1 VPATIEHTAAAI
13 DAAGGT
19 GIARVCDHRSDAQVF
34 AVAAEIA
41 AAGGMRLLVNS
52 AWGGYE
58 RLNAGAW
65 AEWTSPFWEQP
76 IDLFD
81 AMFASG
87 VRVHYV
93 TARACVQMLQDTAGL
108 MVTISMEV
116 GERHDEQH
124 GVAYS
129 AAKAADDR
137 IVEAVAGQLQ
147 GQASAIALYPG
158 LVRTE
163 GVMQFAEHLDLA
175 ESQSC
180 EGVGRVIAA
189 LADDDHHRYT
199 GQRLRV
205 DALARQYGIDPT

>member
-1 VPATIEHTAAAI
+1 GVGRGVAVALGAGGWTVWVTARSSRRFGSTSHLPGTIEDTAAAI

-41 AAGGMRLLVNS
+41 AAGGMRLLVNN

-65 AEWTSPFWEQP
+65 AAWTSPFWEQP

-93 TARACVQMLQDTAGL
+93 TARACVQMLRDTAGL

-116 GERHDEQH
+116 GE
-124 GVAYS
+124 
-129 AAKAADDR
+129 
-137 IVEAVAGQLQ
+137 
-147 GQASAIALYPG
+147 
-158 LVRTE
+158 
-163 GVMQFAEHLDLA
+163 
-175 ESQSC
+175 
-180 EGVGRVIAA
+180 
-189 LADDDHHRYT
+189 
-199 GQRLRV
+199 
-205 DALARQYGIDPT
+205 